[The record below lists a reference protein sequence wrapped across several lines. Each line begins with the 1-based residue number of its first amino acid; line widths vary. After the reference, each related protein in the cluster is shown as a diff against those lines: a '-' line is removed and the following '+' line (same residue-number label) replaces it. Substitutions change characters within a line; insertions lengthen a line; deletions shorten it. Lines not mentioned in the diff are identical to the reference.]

1 MAEASSEGEGESP
14 SLDRSLQMNMFDCS
28 ICLQMFTRPKVLP
41 CGHTFCKDC
50 LVTYVKDGWSCKC
63 PTCKR
68 PAYLNGKKGSE
79 GVESLTDNISLGN
92 LRDDFASLTIINKQ
106 GREVERHVQL
116 TNQQVCVK
124 HYGMEVK
131 FYCPSCE
138 EVICGECIVDEHN
151 THGVTRLSKALEK
164 QAEQAKELMGEGKR
178 WIEQVRGKITETEE
192 ARKMLKFEEETQ
204 CLLVNKSAACLKKV
218 LTESVDKRATDIKEE
233 LNALFA
239 LKRVAL
245 TNCKEELETLLATLL
260 NGVEEVARCI
270 FSEETIP
277 LIRGRKVLQEVIQPL
292 PGRTLLLGD
301 EQDSSPFFAPSL
313 FDVPAVLLGTV
324 RSAKKP
330 GTSPPKMTAYSFGAV
345 QNARPSSTSPP
356 NLLACPLRTV
366 QNAPNSSTSPLNM
379 SARPRRTVES
389 DMISSRTVQ
398 SARKPVVS
406 KSPETTSAVEEFIQ
420 SVTRLKDVQV
430 LLQEQAT
437 SDEVSSPPSWMPNHS
452 SATGTHTP
460 QPLAQ
465 PKPARKEW
473 TEQQQPAVFRARQG
487 QGPRRQLHVKRGT
500 KKVVKPK
507 DAVAKSLISE
517 VPRRG
522 NGNGGSEPIP
532 PHSDSSDASNS
543 QTDVMPIVADSSV
556 EDSSASAKV
565 SASSEGAAA
574 TFKFDDANG
583 NSSDLD
589 I

>member
-1 MAEASSEGEGESP
+1 MAEASFIQEGGEGESP

-50 LVTYVKDGWSCKC
+50 LVTYVKGGWSCKC

-106 GREVERHVQL
+106 GREVEHHVQL

-260 NGVEEVARCI
+260 NGVEEV
-270 FSEETIP
+270 
-277 LIRGRKVLQEVIQPL
+277 
-292 PGRTLLLGD
+292 D
-301 EQDSSPFFAPSL
+301 
-313 FDVPAVLLGTV
+313 
-324 RSAKKP
+324 
-330 GTSPPKMTAYSFGAV
+330 
-345 QNARPSSTSPP
+345 
-356 NLLACPLRTV
+356 
-366 QNAPNSSTSPLNM
+366 
-379 SARPRRTVES
+379 
-389 DMISSRTVQ
+389 RTVQ

-420 SVTRLKDVQV
+420 SVLLK
-430 LLQEQAT
+430 EQAT
-437 SDEVSSPPSWMPNHS
+437 SDEVPSPPSWMPNHP
-452 SATGTHTP
+452 SAIGTHTP

-465 PKPARKEW
+465 PKPARKER
-473 TEQQQPAVFRARQG
+473 TEQQQPAVFRARQELSTLLQG

-522 NGNGGSEPIP
+522 IGNGGSEPIP